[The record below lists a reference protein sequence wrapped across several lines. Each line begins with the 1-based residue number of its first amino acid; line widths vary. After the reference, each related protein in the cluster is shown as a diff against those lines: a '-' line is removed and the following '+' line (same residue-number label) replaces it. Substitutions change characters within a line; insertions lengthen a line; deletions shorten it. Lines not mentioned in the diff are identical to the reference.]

1 MKTRLEQTQLWHSPV
16 VRSTYD
22 SLKAIVSPLDPLDG
36 MDDEPLMNA
45 VIDSDIADGWAV
57 AAVMVWCNS
66 NKVSDWEMQMAIPD
80 RLTKTVERLAYSGP
94 NFSGEPIFS
103 ADDDLP
109 ARIALMITTGRLK
122 NGYYEEAFEKMDP
135 VAAQFYAKRVADSL
149 IETQA
154 HLRVYEAANGI
165 QASLVDAYLDAVIA
179 FAPKLAEHT
188 PVDGLT
194 KLAEELRTHI
204 PPPQREPA
212 AGTLY
217 QQLKDDAK
225 RFRLKPK

>member
-1 MKTRLEQTQLWHSPV
+1 MKTRLEHTQLWHSPV
-16 VRSTYD
+16 VQSTYD
-22 SLKAIVSPLDPLDG
+22 SLKAIVSPLDPLDD

-45 VIDSDIADGWAV
+45 VIDSGIADGWAV

-94 NFSGEPIFS
+94 NFSGEAIFS
-103 ADDDLP
+103 GDDDLP

-122 NGYYEEAFEKMDP
+122 NGYYDEALERMDP
-135 VAAQFYAKRVADSL
+135 QAAKFYAKRVADSL

-154 HLRVYEAANGI
+154 HLRVYEGAKGI
-165 QASLVDAYLDAVIA
+165 QGTLVDAYLDAVIA
-179 FAPKLAEHT
+179 FAPKLAAHT
-188 PVDGLT
+188 QVDGLT
-194 KLAEELRTHI
+194 KLAEELRKHI
-204 PPPQREPA
+204 PPPVREPA